1 MPSAR
6 MINFFGFLACVLLM
20 AYAIFYLEKIVG
32 LDPCP
37 LCMFQRV
44 AFVALGVVFLLAA
57 LHNPSGWGKKIYALF
72 ILISAGLGA
81 ALAGRHIWLQNLP
94 PDQVPECAPDLDY
107 MLEVFPFQ
115 EMLTTVLSS
124 SGECAEVSWR
134 FLSLSIPAWALI
146 SFIVLGLIGII
157 ANWSRR

>member
-6 MINFFGFLACVLLM
+6 VINFSGFLACILLL
-20 AYAIFYLEKIVG
+20 AYAIIYLEKIAG

-44 AFVALGVVFLLAA
+44 AFVALGIVFLLAA
-57 LHNPSGWGKKIYALF
+57 LHSPNGWGKKIYA
-72 ILISAGLGA
+72 ILVLICAGLGA
-81 ALAGRHIWLQNLP
+81 ALSARHIWLQNLP

-124 SGECAEVSWR
+124 SGECAEISWQ
-134 FLSLSIPAWALI
+134 FLGLSIPAWTLVC
-146 SFIVLGLIGII
+146 FVLLGLIGII
-157 ANWSRR
+157 GNWSRR